1 MKNIIILIYMG
12 LSSTLY
18 ARPEYIQE
26 QQNPNRFTRT
36 LISEGTVNNDTV
48 TFFSRNPQL
57 SAGYS
62 WQIDLSGCVGCSLI
76 IHVFASDDC
85 VTFSEIFA
93 PDATVPV
100 PISISDNGTT
110 LINVSNVYYLCSQIA
125 IENTLAETVTYKAT
139 ISVKETY

>member
-1 MKNIIILIYMG
+1 MKNVIIILAFFWI
-12 LSSTLY
+12 TDIH

-26 QQNPNRFTRT
+26 QKNPNRFTRT
-36 LISEGTVNNDTV
+36 LVEEGTVNDDTV

-62 WQIDLSGCVGCSLI
+62 WQIDLSGCVGCTLI
-76 IHVFASDDC
+76 IHIFASDDC
-85 VTFSEIFA
+85 ITFSEIFA

-100 PISISDNGTT
+100 PIDVSDNGTT

-125 IENTLAETVTYKAT
+125 IENTLPETVTYKAT